1 MSRSRSVPSAR
12 RAAGAALPRWSAVF
26 VAAVILAIGAAHIA
40 YLWFVCDDAYI
51 SYRYAANLAHGLGP
65 VFNAGERVE
74 GYSSFLWMILGA
86 TVLRLG
92 GEPQVW
98 MPVLSA
104 LAALATLGL
113 VMHAHHSR
121 GMNLLPAGFLLAA
134 SPCFG
139 AWGTGGLE
147 TALFTL
153 TLTGGIL
160 ALMRATASRQR
171 QDPASRPAAE
181 GGQVVADA
189 LRTSLASG
197 FLFALAT
204 LTRPEGLFLSPIA
217 GAWLLYAVL
226 RKRAPWRAW
235 GAWAAIWLAC
245 VAPQLAWRA
254 SYYGRLLPNSY
265 YIKSPGF
272 PNVMEGLG
280 YVLRSIR
287 DLHLYLPILA
297 AVVLFTAAGRARLR
311 AAALGPI
318 AAAIAIYG
326 AYVTTTGG
334 DFMPLYRFV
343 APIMPLFALAAGA
356 VMLAAHAAMTARW
369 SRGVALVVT
378 ASILAGYSLLNVQ
391 RTLREPDVWTE
402 GTLASVG
409 LMRQQ
414 VHDWGEVGRE
424 LRRVSAPTDTLATTA
439 AGIIPY
445 ESRLYTLDLLGLNA
459 PDLRRFRERKGMPG
473 HRWLLSEEWLWRLA
487 PQFLLGHP
495 MVRPA
500 DRGIDLSLDLKPEW
514 RERFGREYQLIAFPL
529 SDWPPRRVGC
539 MVRRDVARRV
549 SQAGP

>member
-1 MSRSRSVPSAR
+1 MSRSRSVASSR
-12 RAAGAALPRWSAVF
+12 RVAGAALPRWPAVS
-26 VAAVILAIGAAHIA
+26 VAAVILAIGAAHIV

-51 SYRYAANLAHGLGP
+51 SYRYAANLAHGFGP
-65 VFNAGERVE
+65 VYNPGERVE

-86 TVLRLG
+86 TIIRLG

-98 MPVLSA
+98 MPLLSA
-104 LAALATLGL
+104 VAALATLGL

-121 GMNLLPAGFLLAA
+121 GMNLMPVGILLAA

-153 TLTGGIL
+153 TVTGGTL
-160 ALMRATASRQR
+160 ALVRAIAPYSN
-171 QDPASRPAAE
+171 PALGPAAGDGRPVE
-181 GGQVVADA
+181 DA
-189 LRTSLASG
+189 LRFPLVSG
-197 FLFALAT
+197 FLLALAT
-204 LTRPEGLFLSPIA
+204 LTRPEALFLSPIA
-217 GAWLLYAVL
+217 GACLLHAVL
-226 RKRAPWRAW
+226 RKRVPLRAW
-235 GAWAAIWLAC
+235 GAWVAIWSAC

-254 SYYGRLLPNSY
+254 SYYGRLLPNSF
-265 YIKSPGF
+265 YIKSPGL
-272 PNVMEGLG
+272 PNVMDGLG
-280 YVLRSIR
+280 YLLRSIR
-287 DLHLYLPILA
+287 DLHLYLPILT
-297 AVVLFTAAGRARLR
+297 AVVLFRAAGRARLR
-311 AAALGPI
+311 AAAPGPI
-318 AAAIAIYG
+318 VAAIAIYG

-343 APIMPLFALAAGA
+343 APLMPWFALVAGA
-356 VMLAAHAAMTARW
+356 VMLAAHAAIAERW
-369 SRGVALVVT
+369 SRGAALVVT
-378 ASILAGYSLLNVQ
+378 ASVLMGYSFLNIQ
-391 RTLREPDVWTE
+391 RTLREPDPWTE

-424 LRRVSAPTDTLATTA
+424 LRQVSAPTDTLATTA

-445 ESRLYTLDLLGLNA
+445 ESRLHTLDLLGLNA
-459 PDLRRFRERKGMPG
+459 PDLSRFRERKGMPG

-514 RERFGREYQLIAFPL
+514 RERFGAEYQLMAFPL
-529 SDWPPRRVGC
+529 SDWPPRQVGC
-539 MVRRDVARRV
+539 MVRRDVASRV
-549 SQAGP
+549 AAAGHE

>member
-1 MSRSRSVPSAR
+1 M
-12 RAAGAALPRWSAVF
+12 
-26 VAAVILAIGAAHIA
+26 AAVILAIGAAHIV

-51 SYRYAANLAHGLGP
+51 SYRYAANLAHGFGP

-86 TVLRLG
+86 TIIRLG
-92 GEPQVW
+92 GEPQSW
-98 MPVLSA
+98 MPLVSA
-104 LAALATLGL
+104 VAALATLGL
-113 VMHAHHSR
+113 VLHAHHSR
-121 GMNLLPAGFLLAA
+121 GMNLVPAGILLAA

-153 TLTGGIL
+153 TMTGGTL
-160 ALMRATASRQR
+160 ALMRAIAPHP
-171 QDPASRPAAE
+171 DPARSPTAAGGLPA
-181 GGQVVADA
+181 ADA
-189 LRTSLASG
+189 LRSSLVSG
-197 FLFALAT
+197 FLLGLAT
-204 LTRPEGLFLSPIA
+204 LTRPEALFLTPIA
-217 GAWLLYAVL
+217 GVFLLHAVL
-226 RKRAPWRAW
+226 RKRVPLRV
-235 GAWAAIWLAC
+235 WAAWVAIWMAC
-245 VAPQLAWRA
+245 VAPQLAWRV
-254 SYYGRLLPNSY
+254 SYYGRFLPNSF
-265 YIKSPGF
+265 YIKSPGLS
-272 PNVMEGLG
+272 NVMEGLG
-280 YVLRSIR
+280 YLLRSIR
-287 DLHLYLPILA
+287 DLHLYLPILTG
-297 AVVLFTAAGRARLR
+297 VILFTAAGRIRLR
-311 AAALGPI
+311 AAVLGPI
-318 AAAIAIYG
+318 ATSIAIYG

-343 APIMPLFALAAGA
+343 APILPWFALVAGA
-356 VMLAAHAAMTARW
+356 VMLAAHAAIAERW
-369 SRGVALVVT
+369 SRGAALIVT
-378 ASILAGYSLLNVQ
+378 AAVLIGYSFLNVQ

-424 LRRVSAPTDTLATTA
+424 LRQVSAPTDTLATTA

-514 RERFGREYQLIAFPL
+514 RERFGREYQLMAFPL

-549 SQAGP
+549 ASGS